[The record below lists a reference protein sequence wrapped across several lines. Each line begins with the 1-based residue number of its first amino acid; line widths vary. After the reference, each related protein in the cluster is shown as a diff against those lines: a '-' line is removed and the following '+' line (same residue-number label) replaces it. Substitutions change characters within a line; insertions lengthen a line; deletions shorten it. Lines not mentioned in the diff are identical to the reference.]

1 MTSDTP
7 TYLPAPPQDANA
19 TDQCRLWI
27 GNLDPRV
34 TEFTLLKIL
43 QKFGNLLKFD
53 LMYHKSGP
61 DQGKH
66 RGYCFAT
73 FENKEE
79 AGYACQR
86 LDGKLLLSKNLSVKL
101 AHSDKDQNI
110 PGLPLTV
117 KVIKED
123 GKLSNIDSN
132 SGLSRESKIRAIEAK
147 LRAMEETQKDFTY
160 SLAPAAAPGT
170 SKWCSAAQ
178 VPSSTSR
185 KPQNTK
191 PYRRTFSKR

>member
-1 MTSDTP
+1 MTSDMP
-7 TYLPAPPQDANA
+7 TYLPAPPQDPNA
-19 TDQCRLWI
+19 ADQCRLWI

-34 TEFTLLKIL
+34 TEFALLKIL

-73 FENKEE
+73 YENKEE
-79 AGYACQR
+79 ASYACQC

-110 PGLPLTV
+110 GLPLTV
-117 KVIKED
+117 KVLKED
-123 GKLSNIDSN
+123 AKLSNIDSN

-147 LRAMEETQKDFTY
+147 LRAMEESQKDFTY

-170 SKWCSAAQ
+170 SKWCSSQMA
-178 VPSSTSR
+178 STR
-185 KPQNTK
+185 KPQNNK